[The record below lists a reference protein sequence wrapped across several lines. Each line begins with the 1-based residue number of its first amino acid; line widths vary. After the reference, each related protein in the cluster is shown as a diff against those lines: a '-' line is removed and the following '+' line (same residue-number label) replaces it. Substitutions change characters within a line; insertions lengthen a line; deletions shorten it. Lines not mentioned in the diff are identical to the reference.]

1 VAAGPE
7 EVVADRIRRLG
18 SIRFDEFVAI
28 ALYGEGG
35 FFAVGGGAGR
45 REGDFITGPEV
56 GPLFGAV
63 VSRFLDARWEE
74 LGRPDPFVVVEA
86 GAGRG
91 ALARTVLAAVPRC
104 SPALRYVMV
113 ERSDALR
120 RAQAEHLPLAHPFEV
135 LGPVGD
141 EGELPPGRDDGPLLC
156 ALEDLPSQPVV
167 GVVVANE
174 LLDNLPPR
182 LFERVDDGWAE
193 VRVTRHEGHLVELLV
208 PGDDQSVDLLDALAP
223 DARTGARAPVQDGGA
238 AWLGRALGTVERGS
252 VLVID
257 YASPTTAALAERPQ
271 AEWLRTYRGHD
282 RGAHELTGPGSQDL
296 TCEVALDQLADV
308 RPPDAVRTQAQWL
321 ALHGIDELVEEGRRT
336 WHERAATGDLAA
348 LRARSRVREAE
359 ALLDPAGLGAFTVAE
374 WLLPPSN

>member
-1 VAAGPE
+1 MAAGPE
-7 EVVADRIRRLG
+7 ELVAERIGRLG
-18 SIRFDEFVAI
+18 SIRFDEFVTI

-45 REGDFITGPEV
+45 REGDFITSPEV

-63 VSRFLDARWEE
+63 VSRYLDARWEE
-74 LGRPDPFVVVEA
+74 LGHPDPFVVVES

-91 ALARTVLAAVPRC
+91 ALARTVLAATPRC

-141 EGELPPGRDDGPLLC
+141 DGELPPGRDDGPLLC

-174 LLDNLPPR
+174 LLDNVPAR
-182 LFERVDDGWAE
+182 LFERVEDGWAE
-193 VRVTRHEGHLVELLV
+193 VRVTRVEGHLVELLV

-223 DARTGARAPVQDGGA
+223 DARTGARVPLQDAGGA
-238 AWLGRALGTVERGS
+238 WLERALGTVERGS
-252 VLVID
+252 VLAID
-257 YASPTTAALAERPQ
+257 FASPTTAALAERPVR
-271 AEWLRTYRGHD
+271 EWLRTYRGHD
-282 RGAHELTGPGSQDL
+282 RGGHPLERPGSQDI
-296 TCEVALDQLADV
+296 TCEVAIDQLARV
-308 RPPDAVRTQAQWL
+308 APPDLDHGQAEWL
-321 ALHGIDELVEEGRRT
+321 RRWGMDRLVEEGRRI
-336 WHERAATGDLAA
+336 WERRAGIGDLES
-348 LRARSRVREAE
+348 LRARSRVVEAE
-359 ALLDPAGLGAFTVAE
+359 ALSDPTGLGAFRVLE
-374 WLLPPSN
+374 WRRP